1 MISGFIS
8 CTLAG
13 PRPPPGDWFPPYEG
27 YPPDEF
33 HPFIEA
39 LLPHVKSF
47 SYTWFNLQAAKRKH
61 FKKHEKRMSMEEERR
76 VKDELQNEKPEIKQ
90 KWASR
95 LLAKLRKD
103 ITQECREDFVLSI
116 SGKRPPLCVL
126 SNPDQK
132 GKMRRIDCLRQAD
145 KVWRLDLV
153 MVILFKAIPLE
164 STDGERLEKSPDCL
178 HPNLC
183 VNPHHISV
191 SVRELD
197 LYLAN
202 FIHSYVPDPRDPRA
216 DYQEIPMN
224 HHDQDIKVPGNIHS
238 GVSGNDSIMATGV
251 FSARELMRVTRH
263 PLDPLDGDQDQ
274 YEEEAN
280 ASIMMPPNGTHPML
294 PPPKIDSPSYYNYSP
309 HPQDPNQQHM
319 VAMSAH
325 HGMPNGQSQLSPSG
339 NPHKRLKRSTM
350 SSISSADE
358 DQESVG
364 DDTEQ
369 MSTYYKSGGMAG
381 QSGWQDPNMDPGLV
395 AAHSSSELLSPHI
408 IHTLKAKSSGDGK
421 GFAPVISH
429 HEVRSDHVGTPP
441 RPLTNHVGQAVDSSH
456 DRETPPHHLRATEI
470 SDSDDEEKSSPR
482 SSRHASVISA
492 SFQPIF
498 TTLVGMQPMS
508 LNSSH
513 GHGQMKFP
521 EQPGHSGH
529 NSDTFQD
536 FVSLVCQE
544 ANNPSQQGQS
554 TPPSPPGKSSSK
566 MPHYY
571 TPGMLPPPPPPPTLA
586 RPVAILR
593 TSDGTVISTNS
604 STSMS
609 SSIISSSGGQQVSN
623 SPGTPPA
630 NRSIM
635 SSPFSVLQRPE
646 HGFAH
651 IHPQGHQLFSYPNI
665 SPVNA
670 FSGVISPTTLS
681 LISSPVATPRTT
693 PRSTPI
699 PRWTTPFGIPLDD
712 NMDYNSMLA
721 TMMHVNPDE
730 PLMSEDRI
738 FPVIHNSEG
747 MDHTNGNSN
756 GNSNNTGNGG
766 AGQSAGPSHVPTPS
780 HQGPATP
787 GPPTP
792 KQPAQGQPQGT

>member
-1 MISGFIS
+1 M
-8 CTLAG
+8 
-13 PRPPPGDWFPPYEG
+13 
-27 YPPDEF
+27 DEF

-39 LLPHVKSF
+39 LLPHVKAF

-76 VKDELQNEKPEIKQ
+76 VKEELQNEKPEIKQ

-116 SGKRPPLCVL
+116 SGKRPPSCVL

-164 STDGERLEKSPDCL
+164 STDGERLEKSPDCI

-216 DYQEIPMN
+216 EYQEIPMN

-263 PLDPLDGDQDQ
+263 SFATEFEDVDDNSP
-274 YEEEAN
+274 N
-280 ASIMMPPNGTHPML
+280 ASIMMPHNGTHPML
-294 PPPKIDSPSYYNYSP
+294 PPPKIDSPSYYQYSP
-309 HPQDPNQQHM
+309 HPQDHSQHM
-319 VAMSAH
+319 AAMASH
-325 HGMPNGQSQLSPSG
+325 HGMPNGQAQLSPSG

-358 DQESVG
+358 DQESIG

-369 MSTYYKSGGMAG
+369 MSSYYKASGGMGGHTSAW
-381 QSGWQDPNMDPGLV
+381 QQDPNMDPG
-395 AAHSSSELLSPHI
+395 APSSSS
-408 IHTLKAKSSGDGK
+408 SSGLHSPRVLHSLQSTASERK
-421 GFAPVISH
+421 GFTPVTPRPEH
-429 HEVRSDHVGTPP
+429 AATPP
-441 RPLTNHVGQAVDSSH
+441 RVLGGYVRPHELGREPSRNLNPSNQADV
-456 DRETPPHHLRATEI
+456 TEI
-470 SDSDDEEKSSPR
+470 SDSDEDRPSPR
-482 SSRHASVISA
+482 QRSHDRPAISVGNA
-492 SFQPIF
+492 SFHPIL
-498 TTLVGMQPMS
+498 TTLVGMQPMA

-513 GHGQMKFP
+513 GHGVLKYSDQGGH
-521 EQPGHSGH
+521 GHSG
-529 NSDTFQD
+529 DTFQD

-544 ANNPSQQGQS
+544 APNPQGQS
-554 TPPSPPGKSSSK
+554 NPSSPPGKGSGK
-566 MPHYY
+566 MTYY
-571 TPGMLPPPPPPPTLA
+571 TPGMPPPPPPPTLA
-586 RPVAILR
+586 RPVALLR
-593 TSDGTVISTNS
+593 TSDGSVISSNN
-604 STSMS
+604 TSMS
-609 SSIISSSGGQQVSN
+609 SSTMSISNSQVNVSN

-635 SSPFSVLQRPE
+635 SSPFAMLNRPE

-651 IHPQGHQLFSYPNI
+651 IHPQGHQLFYPNI

-699 PRWTTPFGIPLDD
+699 PRWANPFGIPLDD
-712 NMDYNSMLA
+712 NMDYNNMIA

-730 PLMSEDRI
+730 PLMNEDRI
-738 FPVIHNSEG
+738 FPVLHNSDNG
-747 MDHTNGNSN
+747 MEPSGS
-756 GNSNNTGNGG
+756 GNGTNNGGG
-766 AGQSAGPSHVPTPS
+766 ASGPSHVPAN
-780 HQGPATP
+780 HQGSPTP
-787 GPPTP
+787 GPPP
-792 KQPAQGQPQGT
+792 ASKQASQSAQQAT